1 MKASDLYNNSHLM
14 VAGIRVLEH
23 QKQRPPTLDEVC
35 ALLSMSL
42 ERGNFISRKLAEVD
56 VLEVIEGSYGIRLLI
71 RDHLKL
77 EEIPKIEAADDSLGQ
92 AVRQFQDSRK
102 EMESKIAAIK
112 AEQEEKKK
120 NLFSALDKKL
130 KSGIDKN
137 AS

>member
-1 MKASDLYNNSHLM
+1 M